1 MLEMFYREFISL
13 KFLKAKKERVNHKIF
28 VMNNA
33 SNLCNYE
40 LTPECPSNM
49 YKALNETTGSE
60 ETKAQV
66 NTIEN
71 RLTSLMKIIKV
82 SLQVI
87 HKKLK
92 AEISC

>member
-1 MLEMFYREFISL
+1 M
-13 KFLKAKKERVNHKIF
+13 
-28 VMNNA
+28 
-33 SNLCNYE
+33 
-40 LTPECPSNM
+40 TPECPSNM

-71 RLTSLMKIIKV
+71 RLTSLMEIIKV

>member
-1 MLEMFYREFISL
+1 M
-13 KFLKAKKERVNHKIF
+13 
-28 VMNNA
+28 
-33 SNLCNYE
+33 
-40 LTPECPSNM
+40 TPECPSNM

>member
-1 MLEMFYREFISL
+1 
-13 KFLKAKKERVNHKIF
+13 
-28 VMNNA
+28 MNNA
-33 SNLCNYE
+33 SNLYNYE

-49 YKALNETTGSE
+49 YKALNETIGSE
-60 ETKAQV
+60 KNKAQV

-71 RLTSLMKIIKV
+71 KLTSLMKIIKV

-87 HKKLK
+87 YKKLK